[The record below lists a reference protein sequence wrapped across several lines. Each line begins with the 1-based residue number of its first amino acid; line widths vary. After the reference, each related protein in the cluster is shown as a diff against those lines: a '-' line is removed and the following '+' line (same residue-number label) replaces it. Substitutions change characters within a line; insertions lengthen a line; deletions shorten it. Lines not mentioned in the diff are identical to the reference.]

1 MRRVFVVRVK
11 DDDPELRP
19 HRNRLPQ
26 QKADRRGLADAS
38 RSQHGEVTPDQFA
51 DVDFRRDRLVLAQ
64 PADFDPLAPPK
75 RVDGTKI
82 VGADAVRGR
91 AQGGERAYAAV
102 EVRRSGRI
110 VDNLAVQ
117 LDRHAGGV
125 DLRRRPPAVVGL
137 DVADRADKTRGL
149 VNDGD

>member
-1 MRRVFVVRVK
+1 M
-11 DDDPELRP
+11 
-19 HRNRLPQ
+19 
-26 QKADRRGLADAS
+26 
-38 RSQHGEVTPDQFA
+38 TPDQFA

-75 RVDGTKI
+75 RVDGPKI
-82 VGADAVRGR
+82 VGADTVRSR
-91 AQGGERAYAAV
+91 AQGGERAYAAM

-125 DLRRRPPAVVGL
+125 DLRRRPPAIVSL
-137 DVADRADKTRGL
+137 DVADGADKTRGL
-149 VNDGD
+149 VNDRD